1 MRALAILLFLALPA
15 CANKE
20 PTVIDGSSRAAF
32 EESVAQARRDLPD
45 KDRLAYDR
53 AIKSVG
59 GRRFAYRDVDAAARV
74 TFDGM
79 TARQV
84 VDDQRMREGSFG
96 G

>member
-1 MRALAILLFLALPA
+1 MRAPLILFLFLSA

-20 PTVIDGSSRAAF
+20 PTVIDGSSKAAF
-32 EESVAQARRDLPD
+32 DESVAEARRDLPD

-59 GRRFAYRDVDAAARV
+59 GRRFAYRDVEAAARV

-84 VDDQRMREGSFG
+84 VDDQRYREGNFG

>member
-1 MRALAILLFLALPA
+1 MRAFAFILLLAVAA
-15 CANKE
+15 CSNKA
-20 PTVIDGSSRAAF
+20 PTVIDGSTKAAF

-59 GRRFAYRDVDAAARV
+59 GRRFAYRDVEAAARV

-84 VDDQRMREGSFG
+84 VDDQRAREGYFEG
-96 G
+96 